1 MASGLAIPAVD
12 NFNERP
18 SAYHRWTSFR
28 QRSAVR
34 RNVRLPSEVGIRSMG
49 TLYYLLQV
57 LHERGLGRLHL
68 RRFGAPVFLSKV
80 VNATASI

>member
-1 MASGLAIPAVD
+1 
-12 NFNERP
+12 
-18 SAYHRWTSFR
+18 
-28 QRSAVR
+28 
-34 RNVRLPSEVGIRSMG
+34 MG